1 MTVHVASHPQSRP
14 GAFAVLAD
22 LTKLK
27 ISGAS
32 VTTLI
37 AGYVACARTFHWGV
51 LTACLGTLLLAMG
64 SCALNEVQERH
75 FDARMP
81 RTAGRPIPA
90 GILSAAQATA
100 IGALLGLAGFGVLLA
115 FHGWTTALL
124 GALALG
130 WYNGVYTPLKR
141 ITPFA
146 VVPGALIGALPPAI
160 GWAAAG
166 GHPAHPAIL
175 AIALVYFVWQV
186 PHFWLLASL
195 HAEGY
200 HEGGFP
206 TLAKVFEPAQ
216 VARLTFTWTCAT
228 AAGLGL
234 LPLFGGLGSRWL
246 LGVLGLAALWLVLR
260 STRLLRR
267 EPDAAALRS
276 AFMDINV
283 FALVL
288 TVALVA
294 DPWVR

>member
-1 MTVHVASHPQSRP
+1 MMPAAATRTEGRP
-14 GAFAVLAD
+14 GAFAVLAE

-37 AGYVACARTFHWGV
+37 AGYVACARAFHWGV
-51 LTACLGTLLLAMG
+51 ATACLGTLLLAMG

-75 FDARMP
+75 FDALMP
-81 RTAGRPIPA
+81 RTAQRPIPA
-90 GILSAAQATA
+90 GILSPLQATA
-100 IGALLGLAGFGVLLA
+100 LGLLLAMAGFGVLLA
-115 FHGWTTALL
+115 FHDWTTALL
-124 GALALG
+124 GGLALG

-228 AAGLGL
+228 VAGLGL
-234 LPLFGGLGSRWL
+234 LPLFGGLASRWL
-246 LGVLGLAALWLVLR
+246 LGVLVLAGLWLVLR
-260 STRLLRR
+260 STRLLRG
-267 EPDAAALRS
+267 EPTHAGLRA

-288 TVALVA
+288 TVALVL